1 MKTFNK
7 IAFIIMMAMFAVSC
21 IDKTPDYDNF
31 ATKDVDFT
39 YRVDDSPIGWT
50 MTAMVWTSMWYR
62 QWSLP
67 TLLPSRAKCDGISA
81 TVQVPPK

>member
-7 IAFIIMMAMFAVSC
+7 IAFIFMMAIMAVSC

-39 YRVDDSPIGWT
+39 YRVDDDRYG
-50 MTAMVWTSMWYR
+50 
-62 QWSLP
+62 L
-67 TLLPSRAKCDGISA
+67 DF
-81 TVQVPPK
+81 